1 MIIISRCP
9 YRISLLGGGSDLDWF
24 VKGNDYGFC
33 LGYSLSKYTYVV
45 INELP
50 SSSKRGILNYS
61 SREEYKDTNDI
72 AHPLIKA
79 ALEEYRINNLLEIS
93 SFGFASRGS
102 GLGGS
107 SSFLNAIMKGLC
119 QLKKKELNNDEIAF
133 LSSNIEIYKLN
144 KPIGR
149 QDHFLSASGDFS
161 CLKFLNQNKE
171 VNKINLDKC
180 KQKFLEKETN
190 KFYLIP
196 SFISRSADKVLSN
209 LKDSPNTKDYL
220 LEIRSIAEKFIFLE
234 DDREYVLE
242 ETFNNCVKESW
253 EIKRKMS
260 GVMSGILN
268 EQYEQIKKVP
278 THWIRLIGA
287 GSGGYFLISS
297 KLNEKRTEEE
307 LLKNGIKDF
316 FKASLS
322 KSGAEI
328 VHFS

>member
-1 MIIISRCP
+1 VIIIARCP

-61 SREEYKDTNDI
+61 SREEYTDNNDI

-79 ALEEYRINNLLEIS
+79 AFEEIPINNLLEIS

-107 SSFLNAIMKGLC
+107 SSFLNAILKGLC
-119 QLKKKELNNDEIAF
+119 FLNKKDLSNDEIAF
-133 LSSNIEIYKLN
+133 LASNIEINKLN

-149 QDHFLSASGDFS
+149 QDHVLSASGNFS
-161 CLKFLNQNKE
+161 CAKFSEKNKK
-171 VNKINLDKC
+171 VSKINLDKY
-180 KQKFLEKETN
+180 KKEFLEKEAERL
-190 KFYLIP
+190 YLVP
-196 SFISRSADKVLSN
+196 SFISRSADKVLDKFKN
-209 LKDSPNTKDYL
+209 LPSAQDDL
-220 LEIRSIAEKFIFLE
+220 LEIRSIAERFIFLE
-234 DDREYVLE
+234 DNRESVLE
-242 ETFNNCVKESW
+242 ETFYDCVKNSW

-260 GVMSGILN
+260 GVMTGILN
-268 EQYEQIKKVP
+268 EQYDELKKIP
-278 THWIRLIGA
+278 YNWIRLLGA

-307 LLKNGIKDF
+307 LLKNGMKDF
-316 FKASLS
+316 FKASVS

>member
-1 MIIISRCP
+1 MIIISRSP

-24 VKGNDYGFC
+24 VKDNIYGLS
-33 LGYSLSKYTYVV
+33 LGYALSKYTYTV

-50 SSSKRGILNYS
+50 STSKRGILNYS
-61 SREEYKDTNDI
+61 SREEYTENNDI
-72 AHPLIKA
+72 AHPLIRSA
-79 ALEEYRINNLLEIS
+79 FEEFQINDLLEIS

-107 SSFLNAIMKGLC
+107 SSFLNAILKGLC
-119 QLKKKELNNDEIAF
+119 FLKKEELNNDELAF
-133 LSSNIEIYKLN
+133 LASNIEINKLN

-149 QDHFLSASGDFS
+149 QDHYISANGNFS
-161 CLKFLNQNKE
+161 CLKFSDQNKK
-171 VNKINLDKC
+171 VNKINLDDS
-180 KQKFLEKETN
+180 KQKFLEKVIN
-190 KFYLIP
+190 KLYLVP
-196 SFISRSADKVLSN
+196 SFISRPADKVLN
-209 LKDSPNTKDYL
+209 KLKDSPQAKNDL
-220 LEIRSIAEKFIFLE
+220 LEIRSFAEKFISLE

-253 EIKRKMS
+253 KIKRKMS
-260 GVMSGILN
+260 GVMTDILN
-268 EQYEQIKKVP
+268 EQYEQINKIP
-278 THWIRLIGA
+278 NNWIRLLGA

-297 KLNEKRTEEE
+297 KADEKNTEENF
-307 LLKNGIKDF
+307 LKNGISDF

>member
-24 VKGNDYGFC
+24 VKDNLYGLS
-33 LGYSLSKYTYVV
+33 LGYSLSKYTYTV

-50 SSSKRGILNYS
+50 STSKRGILNYS
-61 SREEYKDTNDI
+61 SREEYIDINDI
-72 AHPLIKA
+72 AHPLIKSA
-79 ALEEYRINNLLEIS
+79 FEEFRINNLLEIS

-107 SSFLNAIMKGLC
+107 SSFLNALLKGLSF
-119 QLKKKELNNDEIAF
+119 LNKKELNNDEIAF
-133 LSSNIEIYKLN
+133 LSSNIEINKLE

-149 QDHFLSASGDFS
+149 QDHFISVSGNFS
-161 CLKFLNQNKE
+161 CLKFLNHNKE

-180 KQKFLEKETN
+180 KQKFLEKETS
-190 KFYLIP
+190 KLYLIP
-196 SFISRSADKVLSN
+196 SFISRSADRVLN
-209 LKDSPNTKDYL
+209 KLKDSPSTKNDL
-220 LEIRSIAEKFIFLE
+220 LEIRSIAEKFIFLKE
-234 DDREYVLE
+234 EREYKLE

-260 GVMSGILN
+260 GVMTGILN
-268 EQYEQIKKVP
+268 EQYEQLNKIP
-278 THWIRLIGA
+278 INWIRLLGA

-297 KLNEKRTEEE
+297 KLDDKKTEEE
-307 LLKNGIKDF
+307 LLKYGMKDF

-322 KSGAEI
+322 QSGAEI

>member
-24 VKGNDYGFC
+24 VKDNSYGLS
-33 LGYSLSKYTYVV
+33 LGYALSKYTYTV
-45 INELP
+45 INQLP
-50 SSSKRGILNYS
+50 ASSKRGILNYS
-61 SREEYKDTNDI
+61 SREEYTDINDI
-72 AHPLIKA
+72 AHPLIKSA
-79 ALEEYRINNLLEIS
+79 FEEFKFMGLLEIS

-107 SSFLNAIMKGLC
+107 SSFLNAILKGLSF
-119 QLKKKELNNDEIAF
+119 LNKKELNNDELAF
-133 LSSNIEIYKLN
+133 MASNIEINKLN

-149 QDHFLSASGDFS
+149 QDHFLSAAGNFS
-161 CLKFLNQNKE
+161 CLKFLNQNNE
-171 VNKINLDKC
+171 VNRINLDEC

-190 KFYLIP
+190 KLYLIP
-196 SFISRSADKVLSN
+196 SFISRSADKVLSK

-220 LEIRSIAEKFIFLE
+220 LKIRSIAEKFIFLE

-268 EQYEQIKKVP
+268 EQYEQIKKIP
-278 THWIRLIGA
+278 TNWIRLLGA

-297 KLNEKRTEEE
+297 KLNEKRTKEE

>member
-24 VKGNDYGFC
+24 VKDNVYGLS
-33 LGYSLSKYTYVV
+33 LGYALSKYTYTV

-50 SSSKRGILNYS
+50 STSKRGILNYS
-61 SREEYKDTNDI
+61 SREEYSDNNDI
-72 AHPLIKA
+72 AHPLIKF
-79 ALEEYRINNLLEIS
+79 ALEEFSIKDLLEIS

-107 SSFLNAIMKGLC
+107 SSFLNAILKGLC
-119 QLKKKELNNDEIAF
+119 FFKKEALINDEIAF
-133 LSSNIEIYKLN
+133 LASNIEIKKLN

-149 QDHFLSASGDFS
+149 QDHFISAAGNFS
-161 CLKFLNQNKE
+161 CLKFSNQNNE
-171 VNKINLDKC
+171 VSKINLNKS
-180 KQKFLEKETN
+180 KQKFLKEETN
-190 KFYLIP
+190 RLYLIP
-196 SFISRSADKVLSN
+196 SFISRSADKVLN
-209 LKDSPNTKDYL
+209 KFKDSPNAKNDL

-234 DDREYVLE
+234 DEREHILE
-242 ETFNNCVKESW
+242 ETFNNCVRESW

-268 EQYEQIKKVP
+268 DQYEQIKKIP
-278 THWIRLIGA
+278 NNWIRLLGA

-297 KLNEKRTEEE
+297 KLDEKRTEDE
-307 LLKNGIKDF
+307 LLKNGMKDF